1 MEETDISRVLRAR
14 LKTMPDVLPILY
26 ENKDKPETMTRPY
39 LVTDVVRV
47 SRRNP
52 GVKGGPGGIIAKGFF
67 QVTVITDLDQF
78 DTLALTVSGSI
89 ALHFP
94 KALRLTDAAGTVAI
108 IDEPNVLKGRRDG
121 PDWRTDVQIDY
132 ETS

>member
-1 MEETDISRVLRAR
+1 MNETDISRVLRAR
-14 LKTMPDVLPILY
+14 LKTLTPAYPILY

-39 LVTDVVRV
+39 LVTDVIRV

-52 GVKGGPGGIIAKGFF
+52 GVKGGASGVIARGFF

-94 KALRLTDAAGTVAI
+94 KALRLTDATGTVAI
-108 IDEPNVLKGRRDG
+108 IDEPNVLKGGRDG
-121 PDWRTDVQIDY
+121 SDWRTDVQIDY